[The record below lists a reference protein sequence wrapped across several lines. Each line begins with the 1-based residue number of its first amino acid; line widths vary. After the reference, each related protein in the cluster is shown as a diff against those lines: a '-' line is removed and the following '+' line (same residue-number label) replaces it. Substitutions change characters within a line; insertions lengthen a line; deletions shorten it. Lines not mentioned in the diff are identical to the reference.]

1 MAIARRRMLSTAYP
15 RACGEHPCSISLFVK
30 ELLVPDQAT
39 NKSRS
44 KSRPWAS
51 GFWFSHLRR
60 LAEHLN
66 EKLLGLTPA
75 PAGNTVT
82 RLGFCG
88 LFSGLPPRLRGTLAV
103 AQESC
108 SYVRFTPAPAG
119 NTSGRSGQIGCASVY
134 PRACGEHV
142 RTRVERHACVG
153 LPPRLRGT
161 PTLFEGVQRARR
173 FTPAPAGNT
182 YVETSVVQN
191 LPVYPRACG
200 EHPLGI
206 NTEFAANGLPPR
218 LRGTQSDAVEDVII
232 NRFTPAP
239 AGNT

>member
-1 MAIARRRMLSTAYP
+1 MCTSASTVIGSPPRLRGTQWLLRDVECCPRLTPALAGNTMAIARRRMLSTAYP

-119 NTSGRSGQIGCASVY
+119 NTSGRSGQIG
-134 PRACGEHV
+134 
-142 RTRVERHACVG
+142 
-153 LPPRLRGT
+153 
-161 PTLFEGVQRARR
+161 
-173 FTPAPAGNT
+173 
-182 YVETSVVQN
+182 
-191 LPVYPRACG
+191 
-200 EHPLGI
+200 
-206 NTEFAANGLPPR
+206 
-218 LRGTQSDAVEDVII
+218 
-232 NRFTPAP
+232 
-239 AGNT
+239 